1 MSESPYGAS
10 ASADLTAAVSRVR
23 GRALIAGIA
32 GCTVCVAGAFMQPVQ
47 FYRSYLFACVFWAG
61 IALGSLAVLMLRY
74 LTGGAWGVPIRRP
87 LEAATRTLPLAVLFF
102 LPLLA
107 GLRALYPW
115 ARPEEVAAD
124 PILRHKALYL
134 NIGFFT
140 GRAVFYAAV
149 WLLLAYFLNRWS
161 QEEDRTA
168 DPAILRRL
176 QLVSG
181 AGLLTYGLTITF
193 WSVDWLMSLEPH
205 WYSTMYG
212 VLLMAGQALSGLAF
226 VTAVTILLSR
236 YEPLS
241 RVMSPEH
248 LHDLGKLLFA
258 FIMFWAYVSFSQYLI
273 IWAGNLPEEIPWYL
287 ERLHGGWGWFG
298 VALVLLHFAL
308 PFLLLLPAD
317 ANRNPRLLTSVALF
331 VVAMRAV
338 DLFWLVRPVFSPGR
352 LEIYWLDFAAFIGLG
367 GVWLWFFLWQLLRR
381 PLVPR
386 YDPDLAG
393 AIEHAAH

>member
-1 MSESPYGAS
+1 MSAPFPTGPAP
-10 ASADLTAAVSRVR
+10 ADLAAAVRRAR
-23 GRALIAGIA
+23 GPALIAGVV
-32 GCTVCVAGAFMQPVQ
+32 GCALCVLGAFLQPVQ
-47 FYRSYLFACVFWAG
+47 FFRSYLFACVFWAG

-87 LEAATRTLPLAVLFF
+87 LEAATRTMPLVILFF
-102 LPLLA
+102 LPILA
-107 GLRALYPW
+107 GLKDLYPW

-134 NIGFFT
+134 NTGFFV
-140 GRAVFYAAV
+140 GRGVFYAAV

-161 QEEDRTA
+161 QEEDRSG
-168 DPAILRRL
+168 DPAVLRRL
-176 QLVSG
+176 QLLSG
-181 AGLLTYGLTITF
+181 AGVLTYGLTITF
-193 WSVDWLMSLEPH
+193 WSIDWLMSLEPH

-226 VTAVTILLSR
+226 VTAVTIVLAR
-236 YEPLS
+236 FEPLS
-241 RVMSPEH
+241 KILSPEH

-308 PFLLLLPAD
+308 PFLLLLPVD
-317 ANRNPRLLTSVALF
+317 ANKNPRLLASVALF

-338 DLFWLVRPVFSPGR
+338 DLFWLVRPVFSPGK
-352 LEIYWLDFAAFIGLG
+352 LEVHWLDFAAFIALG

-381 PLVPR
+381 PLLPR

>member
-1 MSESPYGAS
+1 
-10 ASADLTAAVSRVR
+10 
-23 GRALIAGIA
+23 
-32 GCTVCVAGAFMQPVQ
+32 
-47 FYRSYLFACVFWAG
+47 
-61 IALGSLAVLMLRY
+61 
-74 LTGGAWGVPIRRP
+74 
-87 LEAATRTLPLAVLFF
+87 
-102 LPLLA
+102 
-107 GLRALYPW
+107 
-115 ARPEEVAAD
+115 
-124 PILRHKALYL
+124 
-134 NIGFFT
+134 
-140 GRAVFYAAV
+140 
-149 WLLLAYFLNRWS
+149 
-161 QEEDRTA
+161 
-168 DPAILRRL
+168 
-176 QLVSG
+176 
-181 AGLLTYGLTITF
+181 
-193 WSVDWLMSLEPH
+193 MSLEPH